1 MSYFTPKGK
10 KKMLEEEQQRNIKAW
25 HSDPLNQELY
35 SLATNPNR
43 TAADDARFNELR
55 AKQRERDFKVPSPQ
69 PVVEPELNETEKQ
82 ATTLL
87 KFAYGTIKPRKLKEG
102 TK

>member
-1 MSYFTPKGK
+1 LSFNEPKGK
-10 KKMLEEEQQRNIKAW
+10 KKMMEEEQQKNIKAW

-35 SLATNPNR
+35 ALATNPNR
-43 TAADDARFNELR
+43 SAADDARFNVLR
-55 AKQRERDFKVPSPQ
+55 DQQRQRVYEHLDTSTT
-69 PVVEPELNETEKQ
+69 PELNEVEKQ

-87 KFAYGTIKPRKLKEG
+87 RFAYGVLEPRKLKEV